1 MDLSIENLRNA
12 TDYSMEID
20 RFAGEFDGDVQ
31 DFLQDNVLDEVRII
45 PSVFFL
51 IFRLKNYIGFRPV
64 RENDSLKTANF
75 SLESHFWYFLR

>member
-45 PSVFFL
+45 PSVFF
-51 IFRLKNYIGFRPV
+51 
-64 RENDSLKTANF
+64 
-75 SLESHFWYFLR
+75 